1 MAAMRRPGLVLLLSV
16 TAWWTAEGVAW
27 AARDA
32 LISESEGRSTTWGE
46 NLLPAL
52 VNAWMWIPIT
62 LALVWLV
69 RRYPL
74 ERGRWPRSL
83 LVLSLA
89 VAVTLALRI
98 VGIMGLNPWLG
109 WYDELPSVTHLAML
123 SLTYNLFLAWMIIGV
138 AHALLFADRARQRE
152 RHAASLET
160 HLAQARLQALSA
172 RLNPHFLFNTLN
184 TIAEQVHR
192 NPEAAD
198 RMLVGLGT
206 LLRRNLDGDATETT
220 LGDEL
225 ELLSQYLDIEKMRLG
240 ERMQVEWRIDPDT
253 LDARVPHLLLQPLAE
268 NAIHHALSRRSTSGL
283 LTVRAQRRDARLVLE
298 IEDDGGAAA
307 AAPANR
313 HGNGHGLGLSTT
325 RARLQTLYGN
335 DHALTVDTR
344 DGGTLARIDVPF
356 VHDPGHAR

>member
-1 MAAMRRPGLVLLLSV
+1 V
-16 TAWWTAEGVAW
+16 
-27 AARDA
+27 
-32 LISESEGRSTTWGE
+32 
-46 NLLPAL
+46 
-52 VNAWMWIPIT
+52 
-62 LALVWLV
+62 LVWLV

-89 VAVTLALRI
+89 VALTLALRI
-98 VGIMGLNPWLG
+98 AGIMTLNPWLG

-138 AHALLFADRARQRE
+138 AHALLFAERARQRE

-192 NPEAAD
+192 NPDAAD
-198 RMLVGLGT
+198 RMLVGLGA
-206 LLRRNLDGDATETT
+206 LLRRNLDDDAGTGVT

-240 ERMQVEWRIDPDT
+240 DRLQIDWQIAPET

-268 NAIHHALSRRSTSGL
+268 NAIHHAISRRTTSGR
-283 LTVRAQRRDARLVLE
+283 LTVRSMRRDTRLVLE
-298 IEDDGGAAA
+298 IEDDGGPQIMAT
-307 AAPANR
+307 N
-313 HGNGHGLGLSTT
+313 GNGHGIGLSTT
-325 RARLQTLYGN
+325 RARLQYQYGD
-335 DHALTVDTR
+335 DHALSIDTD
-344 DGGTLARIDVPF
+344 DGGTHARIDVPF
-356 VHDPGHAR
+356 AHDTGRTQ